1 MRKILPFI
9 LALMLGS
16 VAIAQTPVQ
25 VFDPDDEPVFTVV
38 DNEPEFPG
46 GMDNLYQYIA
56 SNVQY
61 PAKAKAD
68 KNEELR
74 MKNEELADASRR
86 LAPNSSLFT
95 LHSSLFTLHSSLFTP
110 QVETRSRERQESAR
124 TVHPADKLPTILIA
138 VSCWLLDVS
147 RQKPIANSQQPIAN
161 SQ

>member
-16 VAIAQTPVQ
+16 VAMSQTPVQ

-61 PAKAKAD
+61 PAKAKA
-68 KNEELR
+68 ELGWEAR
-74 MKNEELADASRR
+74 YGIDDMVRDSWNW
-86 LAPNSSLFT
+86 
-95 LHSSLFTLHSSLFTP
+95 
-110 QVETRSRERQESAR
+110 QRQNPDGYSE
-124 TVHPADKLPTILIA
+124 
-138 VSCWLLDVS
+138 
-147 RQKPIANSQQPIAN
+147 Q
-161 SQ
+161 